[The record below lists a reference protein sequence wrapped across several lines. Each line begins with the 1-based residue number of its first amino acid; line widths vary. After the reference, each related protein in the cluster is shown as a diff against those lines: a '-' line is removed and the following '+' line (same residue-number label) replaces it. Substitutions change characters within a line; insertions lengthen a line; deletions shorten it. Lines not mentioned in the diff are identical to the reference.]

1 MPNLCARPPA
11 TQEAILRPVC
21 LPRPVVPC
29 RWCRER
35 QPAFEDIRAPF
46 LFQGAIKTAV
56 YEFKYRGVKAAA
68 PQLAQLLANYLKSH
82 PLAGHMI
89 IPVPLDRRRLK
100 GRGYNQSAVLAKELA
115 KVTGIEV
122 ESRLLKRT
130 KDALSQVHTASKNQR
145 RDNVAGSFSCSHNL
159 SGKSV
164 ILIDDIA
171 TTGST
176 LSACASALKDS
187 GAASVWGLVLAR
199 GA

>member
-1 MPNLCARPPA
+1 
-11 TQEAILRPVC
+11 
-21 LPRPVVPC
+21 
-29 RWCRER
+29 
-35 QPAFEDIRAPF
+35 
-46 LFQGAIKTAV
+46 
-56 YEFKYRGVKAAA
+56 
-68 PQLAQLLANYLKSH
+68 
-82 PLAGHMI
+82 MI
-89 IPVPLDRRRLK
+89 IPVPLDPRRLK

-130 KDALSQVHTASKNQR
+130 KDALSQVHTASKNQHQ
-145 RDNVAGSFSCSHNL
+145 DNVAGSFSCSHNL